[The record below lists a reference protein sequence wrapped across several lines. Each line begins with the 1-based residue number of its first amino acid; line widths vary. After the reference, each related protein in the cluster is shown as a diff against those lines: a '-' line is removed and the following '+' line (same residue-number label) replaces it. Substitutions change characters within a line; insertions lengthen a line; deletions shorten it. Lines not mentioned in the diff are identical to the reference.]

1 MKTIARILVTSLCL
15 LPALSVANNQTNKDL
30 QAVIAL
36 QGKPCGK
43 VTGSKRLAEND
54 YIASCS
60 DGNSY
65 RVTANANG
73 RVTVTPQ

>member
-1 MKTIARILVTSLCL
+1 MKTLLTMVIAAVCL
-15 LPALSVANNQTNKDL
+15 GPAATMASDRTNKDL

-54 YIASCS
+54 YIANCS

-73 RVTVTPQ
+73 RVSVTPQ